1 MKSFGCF
8 YKVRGFLVM
17 QYLPLGF
24 VGAIINRPAEDGSF
38 AHWVS
43 ANSIVR
49 PARADN
55 IRPYGYDR

>member
-1 MKSFGCF
+1 
-8 YKVRGFLVM
+8 M